1 MSILF
6 DKFNIL
12 EDNTK
17 VLSNDNLLSMIDNY
31 FENLLNTEEKVIHPD
46 FIYQIFWFNKNLDCS
61 SLLLKHL
68 ENFLKQRKITVRN
81 NIKKGIFEIDTLIK
95 LIRNYN
101 EKTNKISLLC
111 IDKDKILKLA
121 SNYLFELIISD
132 PSVINFIKSEL
143 NNIHNDKNKYIIEL
157 FKSIETISELNPQ
170 LKIYKWF
177 LLLIASSL
185 DESIDDIIKKT
196 YSVPEDY
203 QIMINFT
210 NICTVYENILNHYS
224 FVKENINI
232 ILSTSLYNFTNFI
245 VKIFAICN
253 IKQINTII
261 KNNHTILEKI
271 YSINNISYNDLN
283 IRDFLTKE
291 FLLFINKQFF
301 TVTDENEMTIELLIN
316 FANCW
321 KLFETLISNL
331 NSAKDIINKKVTNY
345 FSNEKILDLII
356 NNVND
361 NILNKKDDDNIINIL
376 YLSSNIKEKDKFI
389 DKYNRKL
396 LERLLYKPN
405 IEKEKKFL
413 TILSN
418 KFDEKLT
425 NKTTKIIIDIEH
437 SISAYNNFNTININ
451 NLDLKDKFNIVTTS
465 YNSYDGNHTEGVID
479 FNNFEDNKY
488 NSNLIDI
495 LTVYSVFYKQRYE
508 NKRKLNIY
516 LHFGEIIFDFM
527 EKEFKMM
534 PIQYLTLEYIY
545 KHPNTSRDDILNIHI
560 LSNYSD
566 NFKQSILNS
575 LIFGGIIKIKTLI
588 DKQLVL
594 TDNINDVTSFDF
606 INIFFN
612 TTNYGTIWE
621 ERRQNELIM
630 AREDILSANI
640 NHFVKI
646 NKMNKDE
653 LFELISNKMSVFTLD
668 REFFEKVLQIMIN
681 KDYISI
687 DDNMIEKLLW

>member
-653 LFELISNKMSVFTLD
+653 LFELISDKMSVFTLD